1 MLKRDSGRFT
11 LLELPGFPELDIN
24 EEIVMN
30 EIIKKIKIIYE
41 NYAFIPLETR
51 LVEIEQLLR
60 KKGIENKEIYC
71 LNKMFNDELS
81 TGSDERKLALRFD
94 LTLPLSRYIG
104 QYKQRL
110 SFPFKRYQIQKVY
123 RGEDAKKSKGRFN
136 EFYQADIDIIGKDKL
151 DIAYDGEL
159 PCIIYTIF
167 REVFNIDDFIIKIN
181 NRKLLE
187 GIFIQFSQ
195 NSDSKET
202 NVKKLQSNI
211 KKAIKIID
219 DLEKVPIENI
229 YERLEQIN
237 ISGEIATQFFSLS
250 KTLYENLP
258 LEALQIL
265 KNKFNDNE
273 SNINQNIKNGIE
285 ELEEVFNSMILNNIE
300 QKYFKLDLN
309 IARGLDYYTGT
320 VYETLIPKLSEL
332 GSVCSGGR
340 YNDLVRTL
348 TGDPNDNYPG
358 VGMSIGLSR
367 LIPSLIKNG
376 YLNADKRTVTQ
387 ILVTCQ
393 SKKNINDYQQIGKL
407 LREAKFKVDIYLN
420 RTTKLFKQLDYANV
434 NNIPYVII
442 ANQNEIE
449 KEVVIVRDM
458 LSSSQQEVKNNEL
471 IDYFNS
477 RLPKT

>member
-11 LLELPGFPELDIN
+11 LLELPGFPEIDIN
-24 EEIVMN
+24 EEIVFN
-30 EIIKKIKIIYE
+30 KIIKKIKKIYE
-41 NYAFIPLETR
+41 TYGFSPLETR
-51 LVEIEQLLR
+51 LVEIEQLLK

-71 LNKMFNDELS
+71 LNKIFNDEVS

-123 RGEDAKKSKGRFN
+123 RGEDAKKTKGRFN
-136 EFYQADIDIIGKDKL
+136 EFYQADIDIVGKDKL
-151 DIAYDGEL
+151 DMAYDGEL
-159 PCIIYTIF
+159 PCLIYTIF
-167 REVFNIDDFIIKIN
+167 REVFKVDNFIIKIN

-195 NSDSKET
+195 NKET
-202 NVKKLQSNI
+202 NIKKLQSNI

-219 DLEKVPIENI
+219 DLEKVPIEKI

-250 KTLYENLP
+250 KILFENHP
-258 LEALQIL
+258 LESIKIL
-265 KNKFNDNE
+265 KNKFNE
-273 SNINQNIKNGIE
+273 SDVNQNIIKGIE
-285 ELEEVFNSMILNNIE
+285 ELEEVFNSMVLHNID

-320 VYETLIPKLSEL
+320 VYETIIPELSDL

-348 TGDPNDNYPG
+348 TGDSNDNYPG
-358 VGMSIGLSR
+358 VGISIGLSR
-367 LIPSLIKNG
+367 LIPSLIING
-376 YLNADKRTVTQ
+376 YLNADKKTVTQ
-387 ILVTCQ
+387 ILITCQ
-393 SKKNINDYQQIGKL
+393 SKQNINDYQKIGKL

-420 RTTKLFKQLDYANV
+420 KTTKLFKQLDYANI

-442 ANQNEIE
+442 ANKNEIE
-449 KEVVIVRDM
+449 REVVIVRDM
-458 LSSSQQEVKNNEL
+458 LSSSQQEVKNDE
-471 IDYFNS
+471 IIEYFNS
-477 RLPKT
+477 KLNF